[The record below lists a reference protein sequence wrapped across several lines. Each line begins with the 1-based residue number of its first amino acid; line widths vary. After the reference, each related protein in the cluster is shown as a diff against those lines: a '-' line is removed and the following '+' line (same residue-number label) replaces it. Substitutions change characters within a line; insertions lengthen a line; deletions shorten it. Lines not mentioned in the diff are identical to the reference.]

1 MNGYVIGVDVGG
13 TFTDL
18 VCVDQAGGVL
28 TAKVPSTP
36 SDQGI
41 GVLNGLAS
49 LADSAGM
56 PVEDL
61 LAKTEMIVHGTT
73 VATNAMI
80 EWSGAQ
86 TYLLTTR
93 GFRDIIDIR
102 RNYKEAAFDI
112 RLKAPYPIV
121 PRRRRI
127 PITERVTAAGDIITP
142 LSEDDVRAAARRL
155 ADEGAESVAICFLFS
170 FLAPEHELRA
180 REIIHEILPSIHI
193 SLSHEVLPKIREFER
208 LSTTIV
214 DAYVTPKIRGYLTR
228 LERTLKDRGYVG
240 DFFIMRSNGG
250 VVDVARAAE
259 SGVQLVAS
267 GPAGGVVAA
276 SSIGAAAGDRN
287 LLTLDMGGTSAD
299 VSLIRDGTPSVSM
312 DSWFSRYRVAVPLV
326 DVTSVGA
333 GGGSIAWIDDGG
345 ALRIGPASAGSDPG
359 PACYGRGGKAAT
371 VTDANLVLGYIGA
384 DSFLGGAMSL
394 DVEAARRALQA
405 NVADPLG
412 MDVEEAAA
420 AIVRIVNHNMANALR
435 VISIEKG
442 YDVRDFSLMAFGG
455 GGPLHAAALVQELR
469 VRRIL
474 VPRGNASVLCALG
487 DVLADIRESRSRG
500 YYARSESV
508 DLSELAQAINTM
520 VDEAD
525 ALMGE
530 QGRNLRR
537 VVECAM
543 EMRYKGQTHEVTVP
557 IGAGLKPTQERWSAV
572 LSDFHERHEQRFSYS
587 RPGAEIEVVGLQVD
601 RFALREKP
609 EMQEIGRGSKAAKA
623 AERMVHFPAAG
634 GYVSTPIY
642 AGAELGLDF
651 NAKGPL
657 IIEEANTSTVVMPG
671 QRVSVA
677 PGNVYM
683 IEDDR

>member
-1 MNGYVIGVDVGG
+1 MSGYVIGIDVGG

-18 VCVDQAGGVL
+18 VCVGGSGQAL

-36 SDQGI
+36 ADQSEGVMNGI
-41 GVLNGLAS
+41 AS
-49 LADSAGM
+49 LAGLAG
-56 PVEDL
+56 VAVDAL
-61 LAKTEMIVHGTT
+61 LAETAMIVHGTT

-80 EWSGAQ
+80 EWSGAK

-112 RLKAPYPIV
+112 RLPAPYPIV

-127 PITERVTAAGDIITP
+127 PITERVTAAGEIITP
-142 LSEDDVRAAARRL
+142 LAEDEVRAAAERM
-155 ADEGAESVAICFLFS
+155 AAEGAESVAVCFLFS
-170 FLAPEHELRA
+170 FMAPEHEQRA
-180 REIIHEILPSIHI
+180 REIIHEVLPDIHV

-214 DAYVTPKIRGYLTR
+214 DAYVTPKMHRYLTR
-228 LERTLKDRGYVG
+228 LKDTLADHGYGG

-250 VVDVARAAE
+250 VVDVTRAAD

-276 SSIGAAAGDRN
+276 SSIGSASGERN

-326 DVTSVGA
+326 DVTSIGA

-345 ALRIGPASAGSDPG
+345 ALRIGPESAGSFPG
-359 PACYGRGGKAAT
+359 PACYGRGGTRAT
-371 VTDANLVLGYIGA
+371 VTDANLILGNIGA
-384 DSFLGGAMSL
+384 DSFLGGAMAL
-394 DVEAARRALQA
+394 DLEAARRAMQA
-405 NVADPLG
+405 SVADPLG
-412 MDVEEAAA
+412 LSVDEAAA
-420 AIVRIVNHNMANALR
+420 AVLRIVNHNMANALR

-442 YDVRDFSLMAFGG
+442 YDIRDFSLMAFGG
-455 GGPLHAAALVQELR
+455 GGPLHASALMQELR

-508 DLSELAQAINTM
+508 DLAALSQAIDTM

-530 QGRNLRR
+530 QARTLRR
-537 VVECAM
+537 VVECSL

-557 IGAGLKPTQERWSAV
+557 IGPGLAPTPEAWAAAQQK
-572 LSDFHERHEQRFSYS
+572 FHERHHQRFSYS
-587 RPGAEIEVVGLQVD
+587 RPGAETEIVGLQVD
-601 RFALREKP
+601 RFALRPKP
-609 EMQEIGRGSKAAKA
+609 DMGAVGAGRDAAPRRRPVYF
-623 AERMVHFPAAG
+623 AEAGGPVDTPVHSGADLGLGFSAAG
-634 GYVSTPIY
+634 
-642 AGAELGLDF
+642 
-651 NAKGPL
+651 PL
-657 IIEEANTSTVVMPG
+657 VIEEANTSVVVMPG
-671 QRVSVA
+671 QRISLA
-677 PGNVYM
+677 AGNVYM